1 MPNADRSPKKHTEPS
16 ARLTLCLA
24 MDLKGSTRSGLELTS
39 KRLDRFNLALVHQ
52 LTPHLHSVGLE
63 SAVVKFTGDG
73 WLVMSDEQDHVAP
86 MCCLARIMGQR
97 FQVEM
102 SRESGIAQENIPA
115 LRLAV
120 CSGRDL
126 AVVLHD
132 GQRDFVGGSVRRA
145 VRACQLCRDNE
156 ILVDDTVRTWI
167 QQDFLTHRVDLEERL
182 AHNPD
187 AKMEEDLALHVLDK
201 LKVESAIDPDAPV
214 YYVNTLAILGR
225 IEAADTLAHEMSDHL
240 VEEARSPGAN
250 QAELLEKWNRL
261 LQSELDYGTAREI
274 LDDLRVAGIR
284 PDVRT
289 FNALILRCEGSRAE
303 SRWLE
308 IMLQEGIAPNA
319 ETFKILV
326 QKSKD
331 EATAAKRLEKM
342 EKLEVQPN
350 TEVLNALL
358 AKAESYATAAR
369 WMERL
374 VRTGVGLDAQ
384 SYALLVEKAED
395 FETARLWIEAMIEV
409 GVEPE
414 EMTFVSLF
422 GKDLSRIDADWLLG
436 WYLGL
441 RYHPAKPIQRA
452 IANYRRHGKIRDALR
467 LALDYPHTQTALK
480 TMRQFPTQALA
491 YFESV
496 VRNDPDHPNGNY
508 ALGMALYELGRA
520 DEAEQWLRKARDLA
534 GHGPRRDELDRY
546 LERLDAVR
554 RGVKPL

>member
-1 MPNADRSPKKHTEPS
+1 MKHTEPS

-52 LTPHLHSVGLE
+52 LTPHLHSVGLDT
-63 SAVVKFTGDG
+63 AVVKFTGDG
-73 WLVMSDEQDHVAP
+73 WLVMSDDQDHVAP

-102 SRESGIAQENIPA
+102 SRESGIALENIPA
-115 LRLAV
+115 LRLSV

-126 AVVLHD
+126 AVVLHG

-145 VRACQLCRDNE
+145 VRACQLCKDNE

-167 QQDFLTHRVDLEERL
+167 QQDFITHRVDLDERL

-201 LKVESAIDPDAPV
+201 LKVESGIDPDAPV

-225 IEAADTLAHEMSDHL
+225 NDAAGSLAHEMSDHL
-240 VEEARSPGAN
+240 VEEARNPGAN
-250 QAELLEKWNRL
+250 QAELLAKWNSL

-289 FNALILRCEGSRAE
+289 FNALILRCDGNRAE

-308 IMLQEGIAPNA
+308 IMLQQGVAPNA
-319 ETFKILV
+319 ETFRILV

-331 EATAAKRLEKM
+331 EATAVKRLEKM
-342 EKLEVQPN
+342 EKLAVRPD
-350 TEVLNALL
+350 TAVLNAMLT
-358 AKAESYATAAR
+358 KTKSYATAAQ
-369 WMERL
+369 WMERF
-374 VRTGVGLDAQ
+374 VRAGVALDAE
-384 SYALLVEKAED
+384 SYALLVALSED
-395 FETARLWIEAMIEV
+395 FETARHWIEASIAQGM
-409 GVEPE
+409 EPY

-422 GKDLSRIDADWLLG
+422 GKDLTNVDAESLLT

-441 RYHPAKPIQRA
+441 PYHPSKPIQRA
-452 IANYRRHGKIRDALR
+452 IANYRRRGQVRDALR
-467 LALDYPHTQTALK
+467 LALDYPYTQTALK
-480 TMRQFPTQALA
+480 TIRQFPTQALA
-491 YFESV
+491 YFEGIV
-496 VRNDPDHPNGNY
+496 TGDPDHPNGTY
-508 ALGMALYELGRA
+508 ALGMALYELGRT

-546 LERLDAVR
+546 LDQLNAIQ